1 MVDSSDPNNGR
12 VTLAEIKKDIAYLS
26 LQVQGFHHDAC
37 KRLEDLEKEK
47 DKTTVD
53 VARLQERQGWMTG
66 VQAISVAVGA
76 ALGRIG
82 QS

>member
-12 VTLAEIKKDIAYLS
+12 VTLAEIKKDIGYLTAT
-26 LQVQGFHHDAC
+26 VQNWHLEEC
-37 KRLEDLEKEK
+37 KRLDDLEKEK
-47 DKTTVD
+47 DKTALD

-66 VQAISVAVGA
+66 VQAISVAIGA